1 MKGSAKSASSPDL
14 DEILH
19 DDAKTRKQR
28 LSKFNWYQENI
39 KTRRAA
45 ETKLRQSTGMPCL
58 QQLTT
63 EVVVGKNVS
72 ITDQTRKW
80 QVNNGLHFPNN
91 FLPFPPTHHFPCL
104 LSLPSPPIPLT
115 LSSYTPIC
123 PFVYFP
129 VSSPLSQFFCPGRGG
144 VSVLQQLL
152 MMFRCSNYVLN
163 TSPAFICI
171 HARRGK

>member
-1 MKGSAKSASSPDL
+1 MLSGLRNALRHGGGTTVKGSAKSASSPDL

-80 QVNNGLHFPNN
+80 QVNNGLHFPNY

-104 LSLPSPPIPLT
+104 ALPPVSSH
-115 LSSYTPIC
+115 SSYTFLLHSHL
-123 PFVYFP
+123 PFRL
-129 VSSPLSQFFCPGRGG
+129 LSCFLPTFSVFLPWKGWG
-144 VSVLQQLL
+144 VSIAAA
-152 MMFRCSNYVLN
+152 LN
-163 TSPAFICI
+163 DV
-171 HARRGK
+171 